1 LSADLLRSDS
11 VLTGDQDQFN
21 PKFGILWKPAP
32 STTLRAAAFRTL
44 RRTLITD
51 QTLEPT
57 QVAGFNQ
64 FYDDFGIS
72 GGEAW
77 RYGGAVD
84 HKFTEDVF
92 AGAEYS
98 RRDLEIPFIPDPENP
113 VAEREEAKE
122 DLVRAY
128 VFATP
133 QSRVALRAEYLFERF
148 QSEGLTD
155 LPTTVDTH
163 RIPLGV
169 SFFHPKGL
177 SANLTATHFNQDGE
191 FVRIGGI
198 RESASDA
205 FWTVDL
211 ALSYRLPR
219 RHGFITAGA
228 TNLFDEQFNYFDTDV
243 RTPIIQPVRRI
254 YARVVV
260 AF

>member
-1 LSADLLRSDS
+1 L
-11 VLTGDQDQFN
+11 
-21 PKFGILWKPAP
+21 K
-32 STTLRAAAFRTL
+32 
-44 RRTLITD
+44 RTLITD

-64 FYDDFGIS
+64 FYDDLNATR
-72 GGEAW
+72 AW
-77 RYGGAVD
+77 RYGGAID
-84 HKFTEDVF
+84 HEFTEDVF
-92 AGAEYS
+92 AGGEYS
-98 RRDLEIPFIPDPENP
+98 RRDLEIPFVPDPENP

-155 LPTTVDTH
+155 LPTKVDTH

-191 FVRIGGI
+191 FVRIDGT

-228 TNLFDEQFNYFDTDV
+228 TNLFDEEFNYFDTDV
-243 RTPIIQPVRRI
+243 RNPIIQPVRRM